1 LARPLGKKRNVD
13 RGPACNLLRI
23 SGRLDRVDSPGR
35 SSPPGQL
42 NVLILPMTSTGMR
55 VALLEDDSSQAELL
69 SHWLASAGLSCSRYE
84 RGGSLLHA
92 LTQESFDA
100 LLLDWGLPDI
110 KGLDVQSSVPVIFVS
125 ARGCEVDVVTA
136 LKQGADDYMVKPVRR
151 MELLAR
157 LEAVTRRRDSE
168 SAQVEVIDLG
178 PLRLDCQT
186 RSAWRDHRPI
196 HLTAKDF
203 DLSVLFLTNIGR
215 LLSRE
220 HIRDAVWGP
229 EALSSPRT
237 LDTHIC
243 RVRRKL
249 GLTPAH
255 GWRLTAVYR
264 HGYLLQQ
271 VAVSVAHSH
280 GHAAVTSSPGMKH
293 ERRDITNPTVSA
305 GPRFNSAASS

>member
-1 LARPLGKKRNVD
+1 M
-13 RGPACNLLRI
+13 I
-23 SGRLDRVDSPGR
+23 
-35 SSPPGQL
+35 
-42 NVLILPMTSTGMR
+42 STGTR
-55 VALLEDDSSQAELL
+55 VALLEDDPSQAELL

-84 RGGSLLHA
+84 RGGSLLRA
-92 LTQESFDA
+92 LAQESFDV
-100 LLLDWGLPDI
+100 LVLDWGLPDI
-110 KGLDVQSSVPVIFVS
+110 KGLDVLKHVRGVLQSSVPVIFVS

-168 SAQVEVIDLG
+168 PAQVEVINLG
-178 PLRLDCQT
+178 ALRLDCQT
-186 RSAWRDHRPI
+186 RSAWRDNRPI
-196 HLTAKDF
+196 HVTAKDF
-203 DLSVLFLTNIGR
+203 DLSVLFLSNIGR

-255 GWRLTAVYR
+255 GWQLTAVYR

-271 VAVSVAHSH
+271 VAVSVAHAH
-280 GHAAVTSSPGMKH
+280 GHAAMTSSLGLKH
-293 ERRDITNPTVSA
+293 ERRDVTNPTVSP
-305 GPRFNSAASS
+305 GPSFNSSASS